1 MILGTLLT
9 FLIPL
14 FLFASVTSTPVKHK
28 PKYNHGKVYSVVLLD
43 KNGEKI
49 RGYTYIK

>member
-1 MILGTLLT
+1 MIFGTLLT

-14 FLFASVTSTPVKHK
+14 FFFAHITSKPVLKK
-28 PKYNHGKVYSVVLLD
+28 SKYNYGKVYSVVLLD

-49 RGYTYIK
+49 RGYTYIR